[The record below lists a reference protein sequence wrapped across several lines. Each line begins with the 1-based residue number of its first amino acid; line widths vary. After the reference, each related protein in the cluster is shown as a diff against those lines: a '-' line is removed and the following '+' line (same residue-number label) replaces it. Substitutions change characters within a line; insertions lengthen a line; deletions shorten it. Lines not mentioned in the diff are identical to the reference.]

1 MRTLR
6 EAGAGG
12 VEPPSTV
19 LETAMLPVTPCSR
32 DSLKLPGNAGVPPA
46 RLVRDRL
53 SRKHAGGTPAL
64 PEVDAK
70 SMLSEGIE
78 PPMNARV
85 AWSTVRCNATLPAQR
100 FEDRASIRLSKNKGS
115 ESFRTQSAETARSFC
130 LFYRTGS

>member
-32 DSLKLPGNAGVPPA
+32 DSTDFLRAQAPRLHGSLGRAFVSRQAG
-46 RLVRDRL
+46 RLR
-53 SRKHAGGTPAL
+53 SQ
-64 PEVDAK
+64 EVYAT

-78 PPMNARV
+78 PPMT
-85 AWSTVRCNATLPAQR
+85 AWVP
-100 FEDRASIRLSKNKGS
+100 
-115 ESFRTQSAETARSFC
+115 
-130 LFYRTGS
+130 